1 VKKEVLFAVAKVS
14 TLEVETEG
22 WARKPPNASTLN
34 LKALFHYGAIP
45 GGHSSCCGS
54 ASTISYQGALKPTK
68 MCSPGPTSGYYFGDL
83 SGIAENK
90 RGAALPAKAPF
101 FSR

>member
-1 VKKEVLFAVAKVS
+1 MLRQCIDDFV
-14 TLEVETEG
+14 
-22 WARKPPNASTLN
+22 
-34 LKALFHYGAIP
+34 P
-45 GGHSSCCGS
+45 GGFETHEDVFAGTHPRI
-54 ASTISYQGALKPTK
+54 TIDRSQ
-68 MCSPGPTSGYYFGDL
+68 YYFGDL